1 MSDARDDEQG
11 GAEGQQPQPYG
22 QTPYGQHAGGEQPPS
37 GQPSQ
42 PPYGRQPHGQ
52 PSQPPYGQQPY
63 GQQPYGQPSQQPY
76 GQQPHGQQPYGQQPQ
91 QPYGQQPHGQQPHG
105 QQPPYGQQPQQPYG
119 QQPPYGQQQ
128 PYGQQPY
135 GQPPVASPRLS
146 DGSVPLW
153 APLYDAG
160 PVAAVK
166 RFFTKY
172 ADFTGRA
179 SRSEYWWVVLAT
191 SVVYIVLSIVSVVA
205 ALPGM
210 TYDVDG
216 TSNPGPGFLPV
227 SLVIAAFFFGTIVPT
242 LALGARRLHDVDLS
256 GWLLLINL
264 FPYLGGIALT
274 VLAILGPKP
283 GGARFDRPR
292 P

>member
-1 MSDARDDEQG
+1 MTDARDHEQG
-11 GAEGQQPQPYG
+11 GAEGQQPQPEG
-22 QTPYGQHAGGEQPPS
+22 QT
-37 GQPSQ
+37 
-42 PPYGRQPHGQ
+42 
-52 PSQPPYGQQPY
+52 PY
-63 GQQPYGQPSQQPY
+63 GQQPYGQPLA
-76 GQQPHGQQPYGQQPQ
+76 
-91 QPYGQQPHGQQPHG
+91 
-105 QQPPYGQQPQQPYG
+105 
-119 QQPPYGQQQ
+119 
-128 PYGQQPY
+128 
-135 GQPPVASPRLS
+135 ASPRLA

-153 APLYDAG
+153 APLYGAG
-160 PVAAVK
+160 PVEAVK

-172 ADFTGRA
+172 ADFSGRA
-179 SRSEYWWVVLAT
+179 SRSEYWWAVLAT
-191 SVVYIVLSIVSVVA
+191 SVVYIVLSIVSFVA

>member
-22 QTPYGQHAGGEQPPS
+22 QAPYGQQAGGEQPPS

-63 GQQPYGQPSQQPY
+63 GQQPYGQQS
-76 GQQPHGQQPYGQQPQ
+76 
-91 QPYGQQPHGQQPHG
+91 
-105 QQPPYGQQPQQPYG
+105 YG

-128 PYGQQPY
+128 PYGQQPYGQQPYGQQAYGQQPY

>member
-11 GAEGQQPQPYG
+11 RAEGQQPQPYG
-22 QTPYGQHAGGEQPPS
+22 PP
-37 GQPSQ
+37 
-42 PPYGRQPHGQ
+42 QPHGEPQ
-52 PSQPPYGQQPY
+52 RPPAYSQPQQPPAY
-63 GQQPYGQPSQQPY
+63 SQPQQPPAYS
-76 GQQPHGQQPYGQQPQ
+76 QPQ
-91 QPYGQQPHGQQPHG
+91 QPYGQQPG
-105 QQPPYGQQPQQPYG
+105 YGQQPQPYAQQPYA
-119 QQPPYGQQQ
+119 QQ

-135 GQPPVASPRLS
+135 SQQPYGQQQPFGAPPGVSPRLA

-153 APLYDAG
+153 APLYGAG
-160 PVAAVK
+160 PIDSVK
-166 RFFTKY
+166 RFFRKY
-172 ADFTGRA
+172 ADFSGRA
-179 SRSEYWWVVLAT
+179 SRSEYWWVALAT
-191 SVVYIVLSIVSVVA
+191 VVVWFGLGLLSLLA

-210 TYDVDG
+210 EVHADG
-216 TSNPGPGFLPV
+216 SSDPGPGFYPFA
-227 SLVIAAFFFGTIVPT
+227 LVFTVLFFGTIVPY
-242 LALGARRLHDVDLS
+242 LAIGVRRLHDVDLS